1 MKFWV
6 HNVPAFLVQNNLK
19 RLAGRD
25 FPEFSLNLRSNSH
38 VASSCPMNFPFE
50 RDFQARARCQPCQ
63 NDLKRQHFK
72 EFLLLR
78 SNSLLVTMNERF
90 SSSIK
95 SPFPGAHR
103 SQDLLFLIFGVVTH
117 ASPLNTRIKY
127 NIWPFLNL
135 KAWERRYLH
144 SSLRRRR
151 NYSS

>member
-6 HNVPAFLVQNNLK
+6 HNVPAFLVQK
-19 RLAGRD
+19 WGI

-63 NDLKRQHFK
+63 NDLKRHHFLGILALFAV
-72 EFLLLR
+72 EFSPR
-78 SNSLLVTMNERF
+78 DHEFTFRERF

-103 SQDLLFLIFGVVTH
+103 SQDLHFLIFGVVTH